1 MSSCSSDP
9 EVIKT
14 RIPTCDD
21 GDNTV
26 LYAYEP
32 NTACVNDQASVASD
46 AYCPEEQQKTV
57 QDVLNHCQ
65 VIHDAIKNLDKKF
78 DVITG
83 KVSKIHRMRVKTMSQ
98 NRKLLGYAHKS
109 YSLLS
114 KKIRLQ
120 KSKKRAFSPSSYTCH
135 ESYSPTIPVERREN
149 DYQSHAYQSYNSPDP
164 KAEAIYDNQDIGPS
178 PTPSNQSSIFPHP
191 YPSYYSP
198 DNPPEGCP
206 SGSDFP
212 GTEPQVTNSI
222 FSSVQTSTAVST
234 AIMAQGSASAVHN
247 AEMMTYPPL
256 LENHTLS
263 CTTSSLCIPAG
274 FTATSLVGT
283 DPAMLKQSCPS
294 DPSAWSI
301 DEVILFLQYTDP
313 HMLTYLA
320 DLFRQHDIDGK
331 ALLLLNSDMMMKYWG
346 LKLGTAVKLCHYIEK
361 LKGGK
366 YFNY

>member
-9 EVIKT
+9 DVIKT
-14 RIPTCDD
+14 RISTCDTCD

-32 NTACVNDQASVASD
+32 NTACVNDASVVSEAC
-46 AYCPEEQQKTV
+46 CPEEQQKTV
-57 QDVLNHCQ
+57 EDVLSHCE
-65 VIHDAIKNLDKKF
+65 VIYDAIKNLDKKF

-83 KVSKIHRMRVKTMSQ
+83 KVSKIYRMRVKTLSQ
-98 NRKLLGYAHKS
+98 NRKLLGYAYKS
-109 YSLLS
+109 YHLLS
-114 KKIRLQ
+114 KKIKLQ
-120 KSKKRAFSPSSYTCH
+120 KSKKRALSPSSYTCH
-135 ESYSPTIPVERREN
+135 ESYSPTVPVERGEN
-149 DYQSHAYQSYNSPDP
+149 DYQSHAYHSYNSPDP
-164 KAEAIYDNQDIGPS
+164 KAEAIYDNQDIGLS
-178 PTPSNQSSIFPHP
+178 PTPSNHSSIFQHTYQP
-191 YPSYYSP
+191 YYTP
-198 DNPPEGCP
+198 DNPPEGYP
-206 SGSDFP
+206 AGPGFP
-212 GTEPQVTNSI
+212 DTGPQGTNSI

-234 AIMAQGSASAVHN
+234 AIMAQGRASAINN
-247 AEMMTYPPL
+247 AEMITYPPL
-256 LENHTLS
+256 LENNTLS
-263 CTTSSLCIPAG
+263 CTTSSFCIPAG
-274 FTATSLVGT
+274 FIGT
-283 DPAMLKQSCPS
+283 DQPILKQSCTS